1 MTKEE
6 KLFTIC
12 ARWFMSKDLSYT
24 QQLAGAIE
32 EVDDYDLALVVCQQM
47 SVLAIEALEER
58 CDRLEGKFS
67 ND

>member
-1 MTKEE
+1 
-6 KLFTIC
+6 
-12 ARWFMSKDLSYT
+12 MSKDLPYT